1 MLLKK
6 RKDQQRLLKLVWMKE
21 LEDLIWNFVEIQHSY
36 SKFNRGC
43 KHLYINMVTN
53 VIIVINVTCYI
64 WYVTYHKDE
73 SNVVYVRVLKCST
86 SFLNFLKL
94 FNSSRIFLKFL
105 QTCPWSEES
114 SNDIGSSS
122 ISASGGTRSPSA
134 FGYDACKSRAWN

>member
-94 FNSSRIFLKFL
+94 FNSSRIFLKF
-105 QTCPWSEES
+105 
-114 SNDIGSSS
+114 
-122 ISASGGTRSPSA
+122 SGLFMKWRIFKWHWLIFDLGFRRNKKPFSVWL
-134 FGYDACKSRAWN
+134 RRVQI